1 MKSCVYLYLIKWQ
14 INLSVSVSSTYHF
27 ISISCHH
34 HDDRQGE
41 AVSPTD
47 GDTSSLLFSTLPL
60 QSIVRKRI

>member
-1 MKSCVYLYLIKWQ
+1 M
-14 INLSVSVSSTYHF
+14 SVSSICHF
-27 ISISCHH
+27 ISIPSHH

-60 QSIVRKRI
+60 QSIVRTGI